1 MHDVYRLAI
10 FSLLIT
16 LFASHGY
23 THVVLVSAIRLLD
36 SHSLLSVLSP
46 DLSITVALDCF
57 ISVVE
62 LGLVGL
68 GVARVRAYIL
78 GVVVGCAA
86 IMVGRLILTMLVRGV
101 SVTVVLLSDVVVTG
115 WNVRGVTSM
124 ADVLTVSVA
133 WVNMLTVHAMAYIA
147 MLIMLIIVIRGS
159 MSISG
164 LNISVLA
171 VAVAALA
178 MSSVCVLAVAVAL
191 VTMGSISM
199 LAVAAVRGWDML
211 NVEARVSMVYTMTE
225 AVTNIGIA
233 MTLASISVLSVVT
246 GSVDVMRRG
255 NVGV

>member
-1 MHDVYRLAI
+1 M
-10 FSLLIT
+10 
-16 LFASHGY
+16 
-23 THVVLVSAIRLLD
+23 
-36 SHSLLSVLSP
+36 
-46 DLSITVALDCF
+46 ALDCF

-147 MLIMLIIVIRGS
+147 IRGS

>member
-1 MHDVYRLAI
+1 M
-10 FSLLIT
+10 
-16 LFASHGY
+16 
-23 THVVLVSAIRLLD
+23 
-36 SHSLLSVLSP
+36 
-46 DLSITVALDCF
+46 ALDCF

>member
-23 THVVLVSAIRLLD
+23 THVVLVSAISLLD
-36 SHSLLSVLSP
+36 SHGLLSVLSP

-68 GVARVRAYIL
+68 RVARVRAYIL

-147 MLIMLIIVIRGS
+147 IRGS

-199 LAVAAVRGWDML
+199 LAVAAVGGWDML

>member
-1 MHDVYRLAI
+1 M
-10 FSLLIT
+10 
-16 LFASHGY
+16 
-23 THVVLVSAIRLLD
+23 
-36 SHSLLSVLSP
+36 
-46 DLSITVALDCF
+46 ALDCF

-147 MLIMLIIVIRGS
+147 MLIRGS